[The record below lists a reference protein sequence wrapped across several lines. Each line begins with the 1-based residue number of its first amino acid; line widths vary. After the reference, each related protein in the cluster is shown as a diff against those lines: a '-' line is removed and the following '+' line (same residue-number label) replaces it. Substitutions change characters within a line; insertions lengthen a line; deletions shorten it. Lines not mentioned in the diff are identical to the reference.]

1 IGRSRVCSP
10 AVRRSPKCKSFYT
23 RESDF
28 CQGAHPSGSTLA
40 VVHLMPLWP
49 GHATEVSGYPKEYG
63 NGQELDNYGKGD
75 EPGQGQ
81 LIEPPHQGAAQEP
94 AKAETRVEKAA
105 AGGPAVSRHH
115 LRQGGLDDGFLGPH
129 ADAP

>member
-1 IGRSRVCSP
+1 MARSRFGCP

-49 GHATEVSGYPKEYG
+49 GHATEVSGYPKQYG

-75 EPGQGQ
+75 EPGQGK

-94 AKAETRVEKAA
+94 EKAEPGVKNDVARS
-105 AGGPAVSRHH
+105 PS
-115 LRQGGLDDGFLGPH
+115 
-129 ADAP
+129 